1 MPDQNQDIDVGR
13 RVRLWEQHGQT
24 LMLTIITAALAY
36 SGNALVKSEAAQAA
50 TTVELRNM
58 SANVHR
64 LEGAVTAMQQQ
75 YVTRAEFAV
84 HEQRLQT
91 LENKR

>member
-1 MPDQNQDIDVGR
+1 MPSNDNDPDISR

-64 LEGAVTAMQQQ
+64 LEGAVTAMQQ

-84 HEQRLQT
+84 QEQRLQT